1 MEKGVSANRVIVS
14 VLTVLVLVPLAFLTV
29 NSVLMTADIPEP
41 STEATVFGP
50 DMPWVHLA
58 AAAAVA
64 VLLAVF
70 RGQLARLPEKRLLTV
85 GMTLVFVAGLVWVF
99 TMRVETGA
107 DQYFVLEGAKNFLQ
121 GDYQAFREGGVFLCL
136 SPPAGARVILS
147 AVPAG
152 RGSKC
157 LALDTSR
164 ERAVAAAWFLLPAA
178 NYGAPVWKTGSHE
191 RCRDPDAPLF

>member
-99 TMRVETGA
+99 TMRVEKMCIR
-107 DQYFVLEGAKNFLQ
+107 DRSQVVRK
-121 GDYQAFREGGVFLCL
+121 YQKKYRTA
-136 SPPAGARVILS
+136 SILY
-147 AVPAG
+147 
-152 RGSKC
+152 
-157 LALDTSR
+157 D
-164 ERAVAAAWFLLPAA
+164 
-178 NYGAPVWKTGSHE
+178 
-191 RCRDPDAPLF
+191 

>member
-107 DQYFVLEGAKNFLQ
+107 DQYFVLEGAKNFLH
-121 GDYQAFREGGVFLCL
+121 
-136 SPPAGARVILS
+136 
-147 AVPAG
+147 
-152 RGSKC
+152 
-157 LALDTSR
+157 
-164 ERAVAAAWFLLPAA
+164 LPAR
-178 NYGAPVWKTGSHE
+178 NT
-191 RCRDPDAPLF
+191 DPLQFQRAW